1 MSVAFISLGTPL
13 LQASGSPTA
22 IHAARSTSRN
32 AVSGDAHENGT
43 AAALLQNIVAS
54 ASKTGAT
61 GAARAAL
68 QKMASA
74 AEMLGTADTLEGG
87 LAAVMAAK
95 ARQSDQQLES
105 AKTRVLQKL
114 DQMRLQNM
122 AERAQIDKRIEAAKS
137 SSFWQRL
144 VNFFKA
150 IGAALSAASSIFT
163 GPAGMVAAGL
173 MIASLVISLA
183 KPDDWGKWLSLGL
196 SLAAIA
202 VGGAGAI
209 HNLVTAGAK
218 TAGEL
223 GKAAALTAAEAAK
236 ETAKAGAKLGLQLT
250 AAGSEAAAGG
260 CAVAK
265 GYYDAKGLDAQAALA
280 ELKALR
286 HKLQAEAD
294 EAKDE
299 IELVV
304 EAQARCVKAALKI
317 FESNHGA
324 TMRALGR

>member
-1 MSVAFISLGTPL
+1 MNI
-13 LQASGSPTA
+13 
-22 IHAARSTSRN
+22 N
-32 AVSGDAHENGT
+32 AVVLPRPAGPLAAPAAVPQRAGTVVRDALVNGLNALV
-43 AAALLQNIVAS
+43 AAASTGSATPILKSALDKLRRATSAISACDNLL
-54 ASKTGAT
+54 
-61 GAARAAL
+61 
-68 QKMASA
+68 
-74 AEMLGTADTLEGG
+74 DG
-87 LAAVMAAK
+87 LAAVLAQQAK
-95 ARQSDQQLES
+95 QGDQRIGLALAT
-105 AKTRVLQKL
+105 AKSKQEQIKA
-114 DQMRLQNM
+114 QNV

-196 SLAAIA
+196 SLAAIV

-236 ETAKAGAKLGLQLT
+236 ETAKAGAKLGLQLA